1 MANNAISKKAFDS
14 AQISK
19 EDSKLL
25 FRSALLAI
33 GFEFLLLTGFGIQQH
48 WLAHPQGTTGLDASK
63 FIEAEVFQ
71 IPKESHLMDEK
82 KIAAPKPREAVISKK
97 VDEGKKPKPT
107 DTKPEEQNQTDSGPS
122 MAANHGPVAVVAPP
136 PVIPP
141 YLQDKDINA
150 SVVIEFLVNN
160 QGAAT
165 PRLIGSSG
173 NEELDAIA
181 LETVKKWEFKPAEQ
195 NHKPI
200 DAKVR
205 LRINFQVH

>member
-1 MANNAISKKAFDS
+1 MRVLDISK
-14 AQISK
+14 ISRD
-19 EDSKLL
+19 DSKILIRAGLLALL
-25 FRSALLAI
+25 F
-33 GFEFLLLTGFGIQQH
+33 EFTLLTLLGIQEH
-48 WLAHPQGTTGLDASK
+48 WLAHPQNTTGLDEAK

-71 IPKESHLMDEK
+71 LPKEAHLTEEK
-82 KIAAPKPREAVISKK
+82 KIAAPKAKEVAISKT
-97 VDEGKKPKPT
+97 VNEGKKTQEQPAT
-107 DTKPEEQNQTDSGPS
+107 EEQNQTDTGPT
-122 MAANHGPVAVVAPP
+122 MAANHGPVAIVAPP

-141 YLQDKDINA
+141 YLQDQEINS

-160 QGAAT
+160 QGVAT

-173 NEELDAIA
+173 NEELDAVA
-181 LETVKKWEFKPAEQ
+181 LETVKKWQFRPAEQ

>member
-1 MANNAISKKAFDS
+1 MRTLDVT
-14 AQISK
+14 QISR
-19 EDSKLL
+19 EDSKILS
-25 FRSALLAI
+25 RCAAVAVA
-33 GFEFLLLTGFGIQQH
+33 FEFIFLTGIGIQQH
-48 WLAHPQGTTGLDASK
+48 WLAHPQSTTGLDTTK

-71 IPKESHLMDEK
+71 IPKESHLTEEK
-82 KIAAPKPREAVISKK
+82 KITAPKAKEIAISKK
-97 VDEGKKPKPT
+97 VDEGKKAKPE
-107 DTKPEEQNQTDSGPS
+107 DAKPEEQNQTDAGPT
-122 MAANHGPVAVVAPP
+122 MAANHGPVAIVAPP

-141 YLQDKDINA
+141 YLKDKDINA

-160 QGAAT
+160 QGEAT

-181 LETVKKWEFKPAEQ
+181 LNTVQKWQFKPAEQ

-200 DAKVR
+200 DAKIR